1 MLKRYLLL
9 LLFTLT
15 LFTSQGFSQNIAL
28 AMNYVEQGEYEKA
41 KSIYE
46 SLYKTNPRKQDYV
59 LGLSNVHI
67 QLNEFEE
74 AKAIILKYIGD
85 RQVYP
90 NMFIELGHVYT
101 VEQDSANAKIWYNKA
116 IDKVKENVGYA
127 YNVGRVFQNYN
138 LLDEA
143 IEAYEI
149 ANAEKPQVSYSIQL
163 AKLYGEQGNIEKMF
177 ENYIKL
183 IEKNEKY
190 IDVIQRN
197 FEAYITEESDNS
209 SNAILRRLLLSRLQE
224 NPNILYNQL
233 LSWLFIQ
240 ENAYNK
246 AFVQEKAIF
255 KRMGILDFTRF
266 FDLAAVIT
274 EAGDYQQASEVYEY
288 IKEQSQTIDVQL
300 KAVYSLMEVKIV
312 MNEDLSQT
320 ERSFKTYLDE
330 YGYNAQ
336 TLYLQLQFAEFLAF
350 DFNKIEAAN
359 AILENTL
366 NYQVGTF
373 QQAQIQ
379 LLFADILVAQQQFNQ
394 ALIKYSLVSKM
405 VKNTPLA
412 QEASYKTA
420 LTSYYK
426 GDFDWALTQLKVLK
440 RATTQTIAN
449 DALEMALFIKQGKT
463 ETDSTQLALRKV
475 AQADLLLYQG
485 KSTQAIEELKSVFE
499 VVDNY
504 HIKDQV
510 FYKLGKA
517 YEERKDYAQ
526 AISNYET
533 LLLEYPQSIM
543 VDNALYAL
551 AKIYTEYMEDT
562 EKAKQYLEQIIFD
575 HEDSIFFVEARKL
588 YRQLRGDQ
596 NI

>member
-1 MLKRYLLL
+1 MMFRYSILV
-9 LLFTLT
+9 FFLT
-15 LFTSQGFSQNIAL
+15 FFIHQGFSQNIGLAL
-28 AMNYVEQGEYEKA
+28 NYVEQGEYEKA
-41 KSIYE
+41 KSIFE

-59 LGLSNVHI
+59 LGLSNVHV
-67 QLNEFEE
+67 QLKEFEE
-74 AKAIILKYIGD
+74 AKALILKYIGD
-85 RQVYP
+85 KDTYP
-90 NMFIELGHVYT
+90 DMFIELGHVYT
-101 VEQDSANAKIWYNKA
+101 VEQDSVNAEIWYTKA
-116 IDKVKENVGYA
+116 IEKVKENVGYA

-138 LLDEA
+138 LLEEA
-143 IEAYEI
+143 IQAYEI
-149 ANAEKPQVSYSIQL
+149 ANAEKPQISYSIQL

-177 ENYIKL
+177 ENYIEL
-183 IEKNEKY
+183 IEKNDKY

-197 FEAYITEESDNS
+197 FEAYITEDGDNA
-209 SNAILRRLLLSRLQE
+209 NNFMLRRLLLSKLQE

-240 ENAYNK
+240 EKDFKK
-246 AFVQEKAIF
+246 AFSQEKAIF
-255 KRMGILDFTRF
+255 KRIGIFDFTRF
-266 FDLAAVIT
+266 FDLAAVMT
-274 EAGDYQQASEVYEY
+274 EAGNYEEAAEVYLY
-288 IKEQSQTIDVQL
+288 IKEQSQNIDVQL
-300 KAVYSLMEVKIV
+300 EAVLALMEIEILK
-312 MNEDLSQT
+312 NEDLN
-320 ERSFKTYLDE
+320 EIEKAFKSHLE
-330 YGYNAQ
+330 WYGYSAQ

-350 DFNKIEAAN
+350 NSNKIEQAN
-359 AILENTL
+359 SILENTL
-366 NYQVGTF
+366 NYQVNTF

-426 GDFDWALTQLKVLK
+426 GDFDWALTQLKILK
-440 RATTQTIAN
+440 KATTQTIAN

-475 AQADLLLYQG
+475 AQADLLVYQG
-485 KSTQAIEELKSVFE
+485 NPTQAIEELKSVFE

-510 FYKLGKA
+510 LYKLGQA
-517 YEERKDYAQ
+517 YENLKDYPQ
-526 AISNYET
+526 AITHYET
-533 LLLEYPQSIM
+533 LLVEYPQSIM
-543 VDNALYAL
+543 LDNALYAL
-551 AKIYTEYMEDT
+551 ALIYKDKVEDT
-562 EKAKQYLEQIIFD
+562 EKAKQYLEQLIFD